1 MKLKMLAGLLIA
13 GLFVW
18 GVEYA
23 IGWRALLAPWQAMS
37 LAAMS
42 LAVALLFVSYTL
54 RAVRLYDYFHGAM
67 AGRFGLALKLVLQ
80 HNLFN
85 NYLPMRAGEISFPV
99 LAQRYFGIAPLQ
111 SVPVLF
117 WFRLLDLHTL
127 GLFALAGL
135 GFGLLSPW
143 MGSAAMVLWL
153 CLPPLSYF
161 ARQRLQG
168 WCARRSEQRFH
179 SLLHK
184 VLESLPQSGA
194 EFWRSWG
201 WTVLNWAVKI
211 AVFCWVLLA
220 FVPLPLPAALMA
232 VIAGDLT
239 SVLPIHG
246 VAGIGTYEA
255 GVVAGAAT
263 SGLALESVVVG
274 AVNLHLFVLG
284 VCLLG
289 GAVSLLLGRKAKR
302 RAVV

>member
-1 MKLKMLAGLLIA
+1 MKLKIAAGLLIA

-23 IGWRALLAPWQAMS
+23 IGWRTLLSPWREMAWGAMV
-37 LAAMS
+37 A
-42 LAVALLFVSYTL
+42 AVALLFLSYTL
-54 RAVRLYDYFHGAM
+54 RAVRLYDYFHTAM
-67 AGRFGLALKLVLQ
+67 GGRFGLALKLVLQ

-85 NYLPMRAGEISFPV
+85 NYLPMRAGEISFPL
-99 LAQRYFGIAPLQ
+99 LAQRYFAIAPLQ

-135 GFGLLSPW
+135 GFSLLSPLLA
-143 MGSAAMVLWL
+143 GGALGLWL
-153 CLPPLSYF
+153 CLPLLLYF
-161 ARQRLQG
+161 ARHWLQQWCGRRREQRLH
-168 WCARRSEQRFH
+168 R
-179 SLLHK
+179 LLHK
-184 VLESLPQSGA
+184 ALQSLPQSRA

-239 SVLPIHG
+239 SVLPLHG

-255 GVVAGAAT
+255 GVVAGAAI
-263 SGLALESVVVG
+263 SGEAVEALLVG

-289 GAVSLLLGRKAKR
+289 GGVSLLLGRGVR
-302 RAVV
+302 RGAVV

>member
-1 MKLKMLAGLLIA
+1 MKLKMFAGLLIA
-13 GLFVW
+13 GLFIW

-23 IGWRALLAPWQAMS
+23 IGWGVLLAPWREMS
-37 LAAMS
+37 WSSMGV
-42 LAVALLFVSYTL
+42 AVLLLFLSYTL
-54 RAVRLYDYFHGAM
+54 RAVRLYDYFRVAM
-67 AGRFGLALKLVLQ
+67 AGRFSLALKLVLQ

-99 LAQRYFGIAPLQ
+99 LAQRYFNIAALQ

-135 GFGLLSPW
+135 GFGLLSPSLA
-143 MGSAAMVLWL
+143 GVAIVLWL

-161 ARQRLQG
+161 ARRRLQH
-168 WCARRSEQRFH
+168 WCAQRRQQR
-179 SLLHK
+179 LHK
-184 VLESLPQSGA
+184 VLHKVLASLPQSRA

-211 AVFCWVLLA
+211 GVFCWVLLA
-220 FVPLPLPAALMA
+220 FVSLPLPTALMA

-246 VAGIGTYEA
+246 VAGMGTYEA
-255 GVVAGAAT
+255 GVVAGAAM
-263 SGLALESVVVG
+263 SGVAVEKVLVG

-289 GAVSLLLGRKAKR
+289 GGVSLLLGRKSR
-302 RAVV
+302 RGTMV